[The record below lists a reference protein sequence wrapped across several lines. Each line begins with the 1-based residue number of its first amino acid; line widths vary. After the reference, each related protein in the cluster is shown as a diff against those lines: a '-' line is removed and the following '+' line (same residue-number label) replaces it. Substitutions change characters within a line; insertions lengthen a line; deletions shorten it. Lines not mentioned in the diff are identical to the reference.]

1 MDIKKYKTT
10 STTITR
16 DVREFDDKTGNIYET
31 VAMLAKRSD
40 QISSEMKR
48 ELNKKIEEFVSSTD
62 PGDEIYE
69 NREQIEVVRYYE
81 KLPKPTLIAIQ
92 EYLNNEL
99 YYRNPDKERMVN
111 MTDKID
117 DREIFMKGLDAS
129 YFYENYF
136 AYRTS
141 DL

>member
-40 QISSEMKR
+40 QIASEMKR

-62 PGDEIYE
+62 SVDEIFE

-81 KLPKPTLIAIQ
+81 QLPKPTLIAIQ
-92 EYLNNEL
+92 EYLNGEL

-111 MTDKID
+111 MSEKID
-117 DREIFMKGLDAS
+117 DMIEEAEQQEAVAEEAKA
-129 YFYENYF
+129 EK
-136 AYRTS
+136 
-141 DL
+141 

>member
-62 PGDEIYE
+62 SVDEIFE

-81 KLPKPTLIAIQ
+81 QLPKPTLIAIQ
-92 EYLNNEL
+92 EYLNGEL
-99 YYRNPDKERMVN
+99 YYRNPDKERLVN
-111 MTDKID
+111 MSEKID
-117 DREIFMKGLDAS
+117 DMIEEAEQQEAVVEEAKA
-129 YFYENYF
+129 EK
-136 AYRTS
+136 
-141 DL
+141 

>member
-1 MDIKKYKTT
+1 MDIKKYNTT

-16 DVREFDDKTGNIYET
+16 DVRQFDTETGNIYET

-62 PGDEIYE
+62 SVDEIYE

-92 EYLNNEL
+92 EYLNGEL

-111 MTDKID
+111 LTEKID
-117 DREIFMKGLDAS
+117 DMIEEAAEQQEVAVEEPAKA
-129 YFYENYF
+129 
-136 AYRTS
+136 
-141 DL
+141 

>member
-62 PGDEIYE
+62 SVDEIYE

-81 KLPKPTLIAIQ
+81 QLPKPTLIAIQ
-92 EYLNNEL
+92 EYLNGEL

-117 DREIFMKGLDAS
+117 DMIEEAAEQQEIAVEEPAKA
-129 YFYENYF
+129 
-136 AYRTS
+136 
-141 DL
+141 

>member
-16 DVREFDDKTGNIYET
+16 DVRQFDTQTGNIYET

-62 PGDEIYE
+62 SVDEIYE

-81 KLPKPTLIAIQ
+81 QLPKPTLIAIQ

-111 MTDKID
+111 MSEKID
-117 DREIFMKGLDAS
+117 DMIEEAAEQQEAVAEDAKA
-129 YFYENYF
+129 EK
-136 AYRTS
+136 
-141 DL
+141 

>member
-16 DVREFDDKTGNIYET
+16 DVRKFDTLTGNIYET

-40 QISSEMKR
+40 QISTEMKR

-62 PGDEIYE
+62 SVDEIFE

-81 KLPKPTLIAIQ
+81 QLPKPTLIAIQ

-111 MTDKID
+111 MNEKID
-117 DREIFMKGLDAS
+117 DMIEEAEMHETIEAKA
-129 YFYENYF
+129 EK
-136 AYRTS
+136 
-141 DL
+141 

>member
-40 QISSEMKR
+40 QISAEMKR

-62 PGDEIYE
+62 SVDEIFE

-81 KLPKPTLIAIQ
+81 QLPKPTLIAIQ
-92 EYLNNEL
+92 EYLNGEL

-111 MTDKID
+111 MSEKID
-117 DREIFMKGLDAS
+117 DMIEEAEQQEAVAEEAKA
-129 YFYENYF
+129 EK
-136 AYRTS
+136 
-141 DL
+141 

>member
-16 DVREFDDKTGNIYET
+16 DVRQFDDKTGNIYET

-48 ELNKKIEEFVSSTD
+48 ELNKKIEEFVSSNEAV
-62 PGDEIYE
+62 DEIFE

-81 KLPKPTLIAIQ
+81 QLPKPTLIAIQ

-99 YYRNPDKERMVN
+99 YYRNPDKERMVDMN
-111 MTDKID
+111 EKID
-117 DREIFMKGLDAS
+117 DMIEEAEQQETVEAKA
-129 YFYENYF
+129 EK
-136 AYRTS
+136 
-141 DL
+141 

>member
-62 PGDEIYE
+62 SVDEIYE

-81 KLPKPTLIAIQ
+81 QLPKPTLIAIQ
-92 EYLNNEL
+92 EYLNGEL

-111 MTDKID
+111 MTEKID
-117 DREIFMKGLDAS
+117 DMIEAAEQQEIAVEEPAKA
-129 YFYENYF
+129 
-136 AYRTS
+136 
-141 DL
+141 

>member
-16 DVREFDDKTGNIYET
+16 DVRDFDNKTGNIYET

-48 ELNKKIEEFVSSTD
+48 ELNKKIEEFVSSSD
-62 PGDEIYE
+62 SIDEIFE
-69 NREQIEVVRYYE
+69 NREQIEVVSYYE
-81 KLPKPTLIAIQ
+81 QLPKPTLIAVQ

-111 MTDKID
+111 MNDKID
-117 DREIFMKGLDAS
+117 DMIEEAAEQQEIAAEEPAKA
-129 YFYENYF
+129 
-136 AYRTS
+136 
-141 DL
+141 

>member
-16 DVREFDDKTGNIYET
+16 DVRQFDTQTGNIYET

-62 PGDEIYE
+62 SVDEIYE

-81 KLPKPTLIAIQ
+81 QLPKPTLIAIQ

-111 MTDKID
+111 MTEKID
-117 DREIFMKGLDAS
+117 DMIEEAAEQQEAVAEEAKA
-129 YFYENYF
+129 EK
-136 AYRTS
+136 
-141 DL
+141 

>member
-16 DVREFDDKTGNIYET
+16 DVRDFDDKTGNIYET

-62 PGDEIYE
+62 SVDEIFE

-81 KLPKPTLIAIQ
+81 QLPKPTLIAIQ
-92 EYLNNEL
+92 EYLNGEL

-111 MTDKID
+111 MTEKID
-117 DREIFMKGLDAS
+117 DMIEEAAEQQEVSVEEPAKA
-129 YFYENYF
+129 
-136 AYRTS
+136 
-141 DL
+141 

>member
-16 DVREFDDKTGNIYET
+16 DVRDFDDKTGNIYET

-62 PGDEIYE
+62 SVDEIFE

-81 KLPKPTLIAIQ
+81 QLPKPTLIAIQ
-92 EYLNNEL
+92 EYLNGEL

-111 MTDKID
+111 LTEKID
-117 DREIFMKGLDAS
+117 DMIEEAAEQQEVAVEEPAKA
-129 YFYENYF
+129 
-136 AYRTS
+136 
-141 DL
+141 

>member
-48 ELNKKIEEFVSSTD
+48 ELNKKIEEFVLSTD
-62 PGDEIYE
+62 SVDEIFE

-81 KLPKPTLIAIQ
+81 QLPKPTLIAIQ
-92 EYLNNEL
+92 EYLNGEL

-111 MTDKID
+111 MSEKID
-117 DREIFMKGLDAS
+117 DMIEEAEQQEAVVEEAKA
-129 YFYENYF
+129 EK
-136 AYRTS
+136 
-141 DL
+141 

>member
-62 PGDEIYE
+62 SVDEIYE

-81 KLPKPTLIAIQ
+81 QLPKPTLIAIQ

-111 MTDKID
+111 MTEKID
-117 DREIFMKGLDAS
+117 DMIEAAEQQEIAVEEPAKA
-129 YFYENYF
+129 
-136 AYRTS
+136 
-141 DL
+141 

>member
-16 DVREFDDKTGNIYET
+16 DVRQFDTQTGNIYET

-62 PGDEIYE
+62 SVDEIYE

-81 KLPKPTLIAIQ
+81 QLPKPTLIAIQ

-111 MTDKID
+111 ITEKID
-117 DREIFMKGLDAS
+117 DMIEEAAEQQEAVAEEAKA
-129 YFYENYF
+129 EK
-136 AYRTS
+136 
-141 DL
+141 

>member
-16 DVREFDDKTGNIYET
+16 DVRDFDNKTGNIYET

-48 ELNKKIEEFVSSTD
+48 ELNKKIEEFVSSSD
-62 PGDEIYE
+62 SIDEIFE

-81 KLPKPTLIAIQ
+81 QLPKPTLIAVQ
-92 EYLNNEL
+92 EYLNNEVD
-99 YYRNPDKERMVN
+99 YRNPDKERLVN
-111 MTDKID
+111 MNDKID
-117 DREIFMKGLDAS
+117 DMIEEAAEQQEIAAEEPAKA
-129 YFYENYF
+129 
-136 AYRTS
+136 
-141 DL
+141 

>member
-1 MDIKKYKTT
+1 MEIKKYKTT

-16 DVREFDDKTGNIYET
+16 DVRKFDTQTGNIYET

-40 QISSEMKR
+40 QISTEMKR

-62 PGDEIYE
+62 SVDEIFE

-81 KLPKPTLIAIQ
+81 QLPKPTLIAIQ

-99 YYRNPDKERMVN
+99 YYRNPDKECMVN
-111 MTDKID
+111 MNEKID
-117 DREIFMKGLDAS
+117 DLIEEAAVQQETAVEEPAKA
-129 YFYENYF
+129 
-136 AYRTS
+136 
-141 DL
+141 

>member
-16 DVREFDDKTGNIYET
+16 DVRQFDTQTGNIYET

-62 PGDEIYE
+62 SVDEIYE

-81 KLPKPTLIAIQ
+81 QLPKPTLIAIQ

-111 MTDKID
+111 MTEKID
-117 DREIFMKGLDAS
+117 DMIEEA
-129 YFYENYF
+129 
-136 AYRTS
+136 A
-141 DL
+141 

>member
-16 DVREFDDKTGNIYET
+16 DVRDFDDETGNIYET

-40 QISSEMKR
+40 QIASEMKR

-62 PGDEIYE
+62 NIDEFYE

-81 KLPKPTLIAIQ
+81 QLPKPTLIAIQ
-92 EYLNNEL
+92 EYLNHEL
-99 YYRNPDKERMVN
+99 YYRNPDKERLVYVN
-111 MTDKID
+111 
-117 DREIFMKGLDAS
+117 
-129 YFYENYF
+129 
-136 AYRTS
+136 
-141 DL
+141 

>member
-16 DVREFDDKTGNIYET
+16 DVRQFDTETGNIYET

-62 PGDEIYE
+62 SVDEIYE

-81 KLPKPTLIAIQ
+81 QLPKPTLIAIQ

-111 MTDKID
+111 MTEKID
-117 DREIFMKGLDAS
+117 DMIEEAEQQEAVTEEVKA
-129 YFYENYF
+129 EK
-136 AYRTS
+136 
-141 DL
+141 

>member
-62 PGDEIYE
+62 SVDEIFE

-81 KLPKPTLIAIQ
+81 QLPKPTLIAIQ
-92 EYLNNEL
+92 EYLNGEL

-111 MTDKID
+111 MSEKID
-117 DREIFMKGLDAS
+117 DMIEEAEQQEAVVEEAKA
-129 YFYENYF
+129 EK
-136 AYRTS
+136 
-141 DL
+141 

>member
-16 DVREFDDKTGNIYET
+16 DVRKFDTLTGNIYET

-40 QISSEMKR
+40 QISTEMKR

-62 PGDEIYE
+62 SVDEIFE

-81 KLPKPTLIAIQ
+81 QLPKPTLIAIQ

-111 MTDKID
+111 MNEKID
-117 DREIFMKGLDAS
+117 DMIEEAEMHETIETKA
-129 YFYENYF
+129 EK
-136 AYRTS
+136 
-141 DL
+141 

>member
-62 PGDEIYE
+62 SVDEIFE

-81 KLPKPTLIAIQ
+81 QLPKPTLIAIQ
-92 EYLNNEL
+92 EYLNGEL

-111 MTDKID
+111 MTEKID
-117 DREIFMKGLDAS
+117 DMIEEAAEQQEVAVEEPAKA
-129 YFYENYF
+129 
-136 AYRTS
+136 
-141 DL
+141 

>member
-62 PGDEIYE
+62 SVDEIYE

-81 KLPKPTLIAIQ
+81 QLPKPTLIAIQ
-92 EYLNNEL
+92 EYLNGEL

-111 MTDKID
+111 MTEKID
-117 DREIFMKGLDAS
+117 DMIEEAAEQQEVAVEEPAKA
-129 YFYENYF
+129 
-136 AYRTS
+136 
-141 DL
+141 

>member
-40 QISSEMKR
+40 QISAEMKR

-62 PGDEIYE
+62 SVDEIFE

-81 KLPKPTLIAIQ
+81 QLPKPTLIAIQ
-92 EYLNNEL
+92 EYLNGEL

-111 MTDKID
+111 MSEKID
-117 DREIFMKGLDAS
+117 DMIEEAEQQEAVVEEAKA
-129 YFYENYF
+129 EK
-136 AYRTS
+136 
-141 DL
+141 

>member
-62 PGDEIYE
+62 SVDEIFE

-81 KLPKPTLIAIQ
+81 QLPKPPLIAIQ
-92 EYLNNEL
+92 EYLNGEL

-111 MTDKID
+111 MSEKID
-117 DREIFMKGLDAS
+117 DMIEEAEQQEAVVEEAKA
-129 YFYENYF
+129 EK
-136 AYRTS
+136 
-141 DL
+141 

>member
-1 MDIKKYKTT
+1 MDIKKYNTT

-16 DVREFDDKTGNIYET
+16 DVRQFDTETGNIYET

-117 DREIFMKGLDAS
+117 DMIEEAAEHQEATEAKA
-129 YFYENYF
+129 EK
-136 AYRTS
+136 
-141 DL
+141 

>member
-16 DVREFDDKTGNIYET
+16 DVRQFDTETGNIYET

-62 PGDEIYE
+62 SVDEIYE

-81 KLPKPTLIAIQ
+81 QLPKPTLIAIQ

-111 MTDKID
+111 MNEKID
-117 DREIFMKGLDAS
+117 DLIEEAAEQQEVAVEEPAKA
-129 YFYENYF
+129 
-136 AYRTS
+136 
-141 DL
+141 

>member
-16 DVREFDDKTGNIYET
+16 DVRQFDTETGNIYET

-62 PGDEIYE
+62 SVDEIYE

-81 KLPKPTLIAIQ
+81 QLPKPTLIAIQ

-111 MTDKID
+111 MSEKID
-117 DREIFMKGLDAS
+117 DMIEEAAEQQEAVAEEAKA
-129 YFYENYF
+129 EK
-136 AYRTS
+136 
-141 DL
+141 

>member
-16 DVREFDDKTGNIYET
+16 DVRQFDTETGNIYET

-62 PGDEIYE
+62 SVDEIYE

-81 KLPKPTLIAIQ
+81 QLPKPTLIAIQ

-111 MTDKID
+111 MTEKID
-117 DREIFMKGLDAS
+117 DMIEEAAEQQEAVAEEAKA
-129 YFYENYF
+129 EK
-136 AYRTS
+136 
-141 DL
+141 

>member
-16 DVREFDDKTGNIYET
+16 DVRDFDDETGNIYET

-40 QISSEMKR
+40 QIASEMKR

-62 PGDEIYE
+62 NIDEFYE

-81 KLPKPTLIAIQ
+81 QLPKPTLIAIQ
-92 EYLNNEL
+92 EYLNHEL
-99 YYRNPDKERMVN
+99 YYRNPDKERLVDVN
-111 MTDKID
+111 EKID
-117 DREIFMKGLDAS
+117 DMIEEAEQQETVEAKA
-129 YFYENYF
+129 EK
-136 AYRTS
+136 
-141 DL
+141 

>member
-16 DVREFDDKTGNIYET
+16 DVRDFDNKTGNIYET

-48 ELNKKIEEFVSSTD
+48 ELNKKIEEFVSSSD
-62 PGDEIYE
+62 SIDEIFE

-81 KLPKPTLIAIQ
+81 QLPKPTLIAVQ

-111 MTDKID
+111 MNDKID
-117 DREIFMKGLDAS
+117 DMIEEAAEQQEIAAEEPAKA
-129 YFYENYF
+129 
-136 AYRTS
+136 
-141 DL
+141 

>member
-62 PGDEIYE
+62 SVDEIFE

-81 KLPKPTLIAIQ
+81 QLPKPTLIAIQ
-92 EYLNNEL
+92 EYLNGEL

-111 MTDKID
+111 MSEKID
-117 DREIFMKGLDAS
+117 DMIEEAEQQEAVAEEAKA
-129 YFYENYF
+129 EK
-136 AYRTS
+136 
-141 DL
+141 

>member
-16 DVREFDDKTGNIYET
+16 DVRQFDTQTGNIYET

-62 PGDEIYE
+62 SVDEIYE

-81 KLPKPTLIAIQ
+81 QLPKPTLIAIQ

-111 MTDKID
+111 MTEKID
-117 DREIFMKGLDAS
+117 DMIEEAAEQQEAVAEDAKA
-129 YFYENYF
+129 EK
-136 AYRTS
+136 
-141 DL
+141 